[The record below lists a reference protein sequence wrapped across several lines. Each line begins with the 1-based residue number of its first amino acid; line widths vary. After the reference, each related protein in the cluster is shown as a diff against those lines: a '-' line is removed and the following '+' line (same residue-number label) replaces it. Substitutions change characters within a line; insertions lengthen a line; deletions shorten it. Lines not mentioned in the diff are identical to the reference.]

1 MKIHTVKK
9 SVYCLPVH
17 RMVHRDHI
25 MNHQISSSPS
35 QVGITCVFSSSGVH
49 LLMQSKKKR
58 EEITIK
64 KKHCKYP
71 NITHKLKS
79 NGKFSMQRFI
89 TSEGIKDVKTAA
101 GLTCLSLK
109 ERFPLVL
116 TFWLC
121 FIIKKFFF
129 RFFSLLLVLAN
140 GFSLL
145 LFLTNSFLSVRPAW
159 EQKKSSVSGKN
170 INNVIILH

>member
-1 MKIHTVKK
+1 MH
-9 SVYCLPVH
+9 
-17 RMVHRDHI
+17 
-25 MNHQISSSPS
+25 
-35 QVGITCVFSSSGVH
+35 
-49 LLMQSKKKR
+49 
-58 EEITIK
+58 
-64 KKHCKYP
+64 
-71 NITHKLKS
+71 
-79 NGKFSMQRFI
+79 RFI
-89 TSEGIKDVKTAA
+89 TSKSIKDVKTAA

-145 LFLTNSFLSVRPAW
+145 LFLTYSFLSVRPAW
-159 EQKKSSVSGKN
+159 EQKTNPQFQVKIYTLYRRISINKYFMLTIVVFFTLTMAVASRVSLSDLGFLWRRSMSLRLRNSPLKN
-170 INNVIILH
+170 SQIKLYIYMNERLIVYTYNPKFLT